1 MKLILPHQ
9 LSKRD
14 LLFLVASIG
23 MVVLCVVILD
33 GYRASQADR
42 IGSSS
47 PAPAIIISPPDMSV
61 FERLKKL
68 R

>member
-1 MKLILPHQ
+1 MKLVLPHQ

-14 LLFLVASIG
+14 LLFLIASVS
-23 MVVLCVVILD
+23 MVILCIVILD

-47 PAPAIIISPPDMSV
+47 PAPAIVISPPDMSV

-68 R
+68 K